1 MPLNLLRN
9 RGIKIKACVDTNI
22 YVYAII
28 HHPVFGDLCF
38 TILRKMEKGFFEGYG
53 SLMVAI
59 ELLGS
64 LSKINTK
71 IARKAVELYFS
82 LNVNIL
88 PLNEEVLNL
97 ASVINQVVNVK
108 NDSIHTAI
116 VMLNK
121 IPVVVTND
129 LDNWLKLSENYSL
142 VLKKAREEGF

>member
-1 MPLNLLRN
+1 MLYYFKKN
-9 RGIKIKACVDTNI
+9 REGV
-22 YVYAII
+22 
-28 HHPVFGDLCF
+28 
-38 TILRKMEKGFFEGYG
+38 FEGYG

-64 LSKINTK
+64 SSKINTK

-108 NDSIHTAI
+108 YDSIHAAI

-129 LDNWLKLSENYSL
+129 LDN
-142 VLKKAREEGF
+142 